1 MNRNFVKTRLILMA
15 TGIALLSAS
24 GHLLNGAEATITRTN
39 WAERWITNVVDIL
52 MPRNIFI
59 DEYHTNWIEQ
69 WRTNVVNRY
78 ATNIIPIAAVR
89 TNVVHG
95 YRTNWATLTFTNEV
109 RVDAFHTNLI
119 KAYRT
124 NWKTL
129 ELTKMV
135 PVNLVQTNFITQYE
149 TNLKTLNLTNWETV
163 LVMKTNW
170 FTQPVTNVVQLDLK
184 TNHFIA
190 TEVGATKAVHE
201 SKAARV
207 TGPASTSIAALTE
220 DLVLEAAMTGR
231 RVTNYV
237 EVQLK
242 VHWANDHDAPV
253 LVQQWRAEREDG
265 VILSFGQEQI
275 FKRLLPAGKYKVEVR
290 AQREANSPLLAA
302 RGVLTVSSRE
312 AAIQPFIARK

>member
-1 MNRNFVKTRLILMA
+1 MGSVFQSKRLWHQECCLERYMNRNFVKTRLILMA

-78 ATNIIPIAAVR
+78 ATNIIPTEVAAPKAVR
-89 TNVVHG
+89 
-95 YRTNWATLTFTNEV
+95 
-109 RVDAFHTNLI
+109 
-119 KAYRT
+119 
-124 NWKTL
+124 
-129 ELTKMV
+129 
-135 PVNLVQTNFITQYE
+135 
-149 TNLKTLNLTNWETV
+149 
-163 LVMKTNW
+163 
-170 FTQPVTNVVQLDLK
+170 
-184 TNHFIA
+184 
-190 TEVGATKAVHE
+190 E
-201 SKAARV
+201 SKEARV
-207 TGPASTSIAALTE
+207 TGPASMSIAALTE

-290 AQREANSPLLAA
+290 AQREANSP
-302 RGVLTVSSRE
+302 
-312 AAIQPFIARK
+312 